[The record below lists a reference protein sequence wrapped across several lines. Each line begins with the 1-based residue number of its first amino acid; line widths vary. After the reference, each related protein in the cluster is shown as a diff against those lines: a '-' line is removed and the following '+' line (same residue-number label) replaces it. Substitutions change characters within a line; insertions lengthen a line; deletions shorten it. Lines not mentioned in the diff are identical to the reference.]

1 MKLFIYLAILALMY
15 LPGAHLAHAREDFLP
30 MTQGGYAS
38 PRSKATLFPNYYLFV
53 NIGTQEVTEL
63 LIEFPL
69 GLQVIRGI
77 DVISN
82 DQVIDDVSYTIY
94 SDRITIRFNQPISQK
109 DLKIVLMGTKYSNHL
124 SPIKL
129 LYLSANIKNT
139 PNPVSIGTILI
150 KAN

>member
-1 MKLFIYLAILALMY
+1 MKLLIYLAVLVLAY
-15 LPGAHLAHAREDFLP
+15 LPGAYLANAREDFLP

-38 PRSKATLFPNYYLFV
+38 PRSKANLFPNYYLFV

-63 LIEFPL
+63 LIEFPI

-82 DQVIDDVSYTIY
+82 DQVIDNVSYTIY
-94 SDRITIRFNQPISQK
+94 SDRITISFNQPISQK
-109 DLKIVLMGTKYSNHL
+109 DLKVVLMGTKYSNHL

-129 LYLSANIKNT
+129 FYLSANIKSN
-139 PNPVSIGTILI
+139 PNSVSIGTVLI